1 MKKIQLGILYGS
13 RSCEH
18 EVSVISAL
26 QLYNNVDRERYD
38 ATLVY
43 ISQQGEWFIG
53 EPLSD
58 IDTYRPFFQNDA
70 KGLVRVLP
78 DMTARSGALI
88 AFERQGLYRGSR
100 VDIAARLDCVIPVM
114 HGLHGEDGTLQGLLE
129 MMDIPYASTG
139 VAGSS
144 IGMDKIMM
152 KAFFRGMG
160 FPVLPGCA
168 VMRSDWTADREAV
181 MDRVEEALSYPVYV
195 KPANLGSSIG
205 VARADDRAGLA
216 DALDL
221 ASAFDRRILVER
233 GLEKPVEVNCSV
245 RGFDRQAEASV
256 VEMPITG
263 GGFLDF
269 DTKYLMGGGGAK
281 GMASLKRVVP
291 APIGD
296 DMTHKVRQLSLD
308 VFKALDCKGV
318 VRVDYMI
325 DPVSDAL
332 FITEINTIPGSLA
345 FYLWDKS
352 DPVISYSAL
361 IDGMVTDAF
370 RAYEEKTQSNYAFR
384 SDIFRHMPSG
394 GKGIKGSKG

>member
-1 MKKIQLGILYGS
+1 MLLIGPKRTRRIADGLAAAGFPAENIRTFATLREANDHLTVIAAPGDVILYENDLPDQYTEAQRGANERNTAGILYGS
-13 RSCEH
+13 RSCGARGVGDQRAAAVQH
-18 EVSVISAL
+18 
-26 QLYNNVDRERYD
+26 VDRERYD
-38 ATLVY
+38 VILVY

-160 FPVLPGCA
+160 FPCCGCA

-181 MDRVEEALSYPVYV
+181 MDRVEEALSY
-195 KPANLGSSIG
+195 L
-205 VARADDRAGLA
+205 
-216 DALDL
+216 
-221 ASAFDRRILVER
+221 
-233 GLEKPVEVNCSV
+233 C
-245 RGFDRQAEASV
+245 
-256 VEMPITG
+256 M
-263 GGFLDF
+263 
-269 DTKYLMGGGGAK
+269 
-281 GMASLKRVVP
+281 
-291 APIGD
+291 
-296 DMTHKVRQLSLD
+296 
-308 VFKALDCKGV
+308 
-318 VRVDYMI
+318 
-325 DPVSDAL
+325 
-332 FITEINTIPGSLA
+332 
-345 FYLWDKS
+345 
-352 DPVISYSAL
+352 
-361 IDGMVTDAF
+361 
-370 RAYEEKTQSNYAFR
+370 
-384 SDIFRHMPSG
+384 
-394 GKGIKGSKG
+394 